1 METLSYPGK
10 FLLQVTKKQYTDMAK
25 IVDNPKRFKVIE
37 LSRNELAKIGG
48 IGICDR
54 CNGTSNTGYYV
65 AVLNCWFCPKC
76 YNEWY
81 GCATHY
87 NVFVAFIL
95 LDDTQELELIK
106 KCD

>member
-1 METLSYPGK
+1 
-10 FLLQVTKKQYTDMAK
+10 MAK

-76 YNEWY
+76 NTKIENSFKW
-81 GCATHY
+81 
-87 NVFVAFIL
+87 
-95 LDDTQELELIK
+95 LINW
-106 KCD
+106 

>member
-1 METLSYPGK
+1 
-10 FLLQVTKKQYTDMAK
+10 MAK

-76 YNEWY
+76 YNEVRMRHSLPGRY
-81 GCATHY
+81 KDRKQK
-87 NVFVAFIL
+87 F
-95 LDDTQELELIK
+95 
-106 KCD
+106 

>member
-48 IGICDR
+48 MVFAIDV
-54 CNGTSNTGYYV
+54 T
-65 AVLNCWFCPKC
+65 VLL
-76 YNEWY
+76 
-81 GCATHY
+81 
-87 NVFVAFIL
+87 IL
-95 LDDTQELELIK
+95 AIM
-106 KCD
+106 

>member
-1 METLSYPGK
+1 
-10 FLLQVTKKQYTDMAK
+10 MAK

-65 AVLNCWFCPKC
+65 AVLNCWFC
-76 YNEWY
+76 
-81 GCATHY
+81 ATM
-87 NVFVAFIL
+87 NGTDAP
-95 LDDTQELELIK
+95 LITRK
-106 KCD
+106 I

>member
-1 METLSYPGK
+1 
-10 FLLQVTKKQYTDMAK
+10 MAK

-54 CNGTSNTGYYV
+54 CNGTSNIGYYV

-81 GCATHY
+81 VCATHY
-87 NVFVAFIL
+87 PE
-95 LDDTQELELIK
+95 DIK
-106 KCD
+106 IENKNFEFYKNLFDL

>member
-54 CNGTSNTGYYV
+54 CN
-65 AVLNCWFCPKC
+65 F
-76 YNEWY
+76 
-81 GCATHY
+81 
-87 NVFVAFIL
+87 
-95 LDDTQELELIK
+95 
-106 KCD
+106 

>member
-1 METLSYPGK
+1 
-10 FLLQVTKKQYTDMAK
+10 MAK

-65 AVLNCWFCPKC
+65 ANSFRLNAITL
-76 YNEWY
+76 NLL
-81 GCATHY
+81 GLST
-87 NVFVAFIL
+87 IL
-95 LDDTQELELIK
+95 AISVPGRYKDRKQK
-106 KCD
+106 F

>member
-1 METLSYPGK
+1 
-10 FLLQVTKKQYTDMAK
+10 MAK

-65 AVLNCWFCPKC
+65 AVLNCWIFHVL
-76 YNEWY
+76 N
-81 GCATHY
+81 ATMNGTY
-87 NVFVAFIL
+87 AP
-95 LDDTQELELIK
+95 LITRK
-106 KCD
+106 I

>member
-25 IVDNPKRFKVIE
+25 IVDNPKRFKEIE

-54 CNGTSNTGYYV
+54 CNGTSNT
-65 AVLNCWFCPKC
+65 C
-76 YNEWY
+76 
-81 GCATHY
+81 
-87 NVFVAFIL
+87 L
-95 LDDTQELELIK
+95 LYTSDAADEL
-106 KCD
+106 

>member
-1 METLSYPGK
+1 
-10 FLLQVTKKQYTDMAK
+10 MAK

-65 AVLNCWFCPKC
+65 AVL
-76 YNEWY
+76 EEM
-81 GCATHY
+81 ARQEMT
-87 NVFVAFIL
+87 L
-95 LDDTQELELIK
+95 LSSQPTEDK
-106 KCD
+106 

>member
-48 IGICDR
+48 IGFAIDV
-54 CNGTSNTGYYV
+54 T
-65 AVLNCWFCPKC
+65 VLL
-76 YNEWY
+76 
-81 GCATHY
+81 
-87 NVFVAFIL
+87 IL
-95 LDDTQELELIK
+95 AIM
-106 KCD
+106 

>member
-1 METLSYPGK
+1 
-10 FLLQVTKKQYTDMAK
+10 MAK

-37 LSRNELAKIGG
+37 LSRNGLAKIGG

-54 CNGTSNTGYYV
+54 CNGTSNAGYYV

-87 NVFVAFIL
+87 PE
-95 LDDTQELELIK
+95 DIK
-106 KCD
+106 IENKNFEYYKNLFDL

>member
-1 METLSYPGK
+1 
-10 FLLQVTKKQYTDMAK
+10 MAK

-65 AVLNCWFCPKC
+65 AVLNAGFVL
-76 YNEWY
+76 N
-81 GCATHY
+81 ATM
-87 NVFVAFIL
+87 NGTDAP
-95 LDDTQELELIK
+95 LITRK
-106 KCD
+106 I

>member
-48 IGICDR
+48 IGIWIDV
-54 CNGTSNTGYYV
+54 T
-65 AVLNCWFCPKC
+65 VLL
-76 YNEWY
+76 
-81 GCATHY
+81 
-87 NVFVAFIL
+87 IL
-95 LDDTQELELIK
+95 AIM
-106 KCD
+106 